1 MCETLFHIE
10 INSSGKLTFRKICS
24 VLDQY
29 EMLHI
34 DMNVCRILNEFSQA
48 GYALLIANDLH
59 VLFFFFFS
67 REYVLLHENS
77 SDWCSLCGFSS
88 MIFWH
93 QHSGESRTF
102 CLSIKS
108 LFWYVGDLV
117 VVLILLHL
125 GIGVVLCLMWEL
137 NWFKLMGL
145 TLSLCSLL
153 LGSRGLIMVVF
164 FADWGLWPF
173 QSCVLHNW
181 PLHLILSWLITLM
194 VWLFVILVYLFV
206 QYTSNGKKTD
216 HRLKN

>member
-24 VLDQY
+24 ILDQY

-34 DMNVCRILNEFSQA
+34 DMNVCRNPEWVFPSWLCSAHCKWFTCP
-48 GYALLIANDLH
+48 
-59 VLFFFFFS
+59 VFFFS

-77 SDWCSLCGFSS
+77 SEWCSISGLSS

-93 QHSGESRTF
+93 QHSGESITF

-108 LFWYVGDLV
+108 LIWYVGDLV

-125 GIGVVLCLMWEL
+125 GIGEVLCQMWEL

-153 LGSRGLIMVVF
+153 
-164 FADWGLWPF
+164 P
-173 QSCVLHNW
+173 
-181 PLHLILSWLITLM
+181 
-194 VWLFVILVYLFV
+194 
-206 QYTSNGKKTD
+206 
-216 HRLKN
+216 RLKRSYHGSFFCRLRFVAIPFMCTA